1 MFNLFYQII
10 KLNIILLLLYGCQST
25 NKAYEYNGFYFG
37 EIKSVYI
44 LSTYSDKYN
53 INIQGNLSNE
63 IKITLPYTNTNDNF
77 TLPEY
82 KKEIDINRVLIKNYS
97 PDLKLTLSYDKQ
109 KLKKGKGIIF
119 ATIKVK
125 NKINSIDL
133 IQLDPDYLNELLL
146 ANIELPLDST
156 RKKKFINIKNIGAA
170 KNKKSDNNEFTYLYI
185 PIVSPTTNKIWL
197 NNNLGADYNLWGG
210 VNYNPYQQAISPFD
224 YKSYGSKFQW
234 GRKADGH
241 ELTNYH
247 TSFSGK
253 SLYKNTNN
261 IKDKPETP
269 DFILDAQN
277 NFDWRLNKNDELWI
291 EGNNNICPDGYI
303 IPTEEDFIN
312 EFINSKTD
320 DNFLKLTY
328 AGLRIYN
335 RGSLNLLGDYG
346 FYWTSD
352 ISGEAAKYF
361 NISEFKNKIYINS
374 RANGFS
380 VRCIKI

>member
-1 MFNLFYQII
+1 M
-10 KLNIILLLLYGCQST
+10 
-25 NKAYEYNGFYFG
+25 
-37 EIKSVYI
+37 
-44 LSTYSDKYN
+44 
-53 INIQGNLSNE
+53 
-63 IKITLPYTNTNDNF
+63 
-77 TLPEY
+77 
-82 KKEIDINRVLIKNYS
+82 
-97 PDLKLTLSYDKQ
+97 SYDKQ

-156 RKKKFINIKNIGAA
+156 RKKKFINIKIIGAA

-361 NISEFKNKIYINS
+361 NILEFKNKIYINS
-374 RANGFS
+374 KANGFS

>member
-1 MFNLFYQII
+1 M
-10 KLNIILLLLYGCQST
+10 
-25 NKAYEYNGFYFG
+25 
-37 EIKSVYI
+37 
-44 LSTYSDKYN
+44 
-53 INIQGNLSNE
+53 
-63 IKITLPYTNTNDNF
+63 
-77 TLPEY
+77 
-82 KKEIDINRVLIKNYS
+82 
-97 PDLKLTLSYDKQ
+97 
-109 KLKKGKGIIF
+109 
-119 ATIKVK
+119 
-125 NKINSIDL
+125 
-133 IQLDPDYLNELLL
+133 
-146 ANIELPLDST
+146 
-156 RKKKFINIKNIGAA
+156 
-170 KNKKSDNNEFTYLYI
+170 
-185 PIVSPTTNKIWL
+185 
-197 NNNLGADYNLWGG
+197 
-210 VNYNPYQQAISPFD
+210 
-224 YKSYGSKFQW
+224 
-234 GRKADGH
+234 
-241 ELTNYH
+241 
-247 TSFSGK
+247 
-253 SLYKNTNN
+253 
-261 IKDKPETP
+261 
-269 DFILDAQN
+269 DAQN